1 MKSKSIIFLNGKFLP
16 EKEARISILEP
27 AFLYG
32 WGLFETMRAY
42 NNKIIYLDEH
52 LKRIKNSC
60 KLIKLTFPYSL
71 KRLKEIIKKSV
82 KINGFQDS
90 YVRLT
95 LCKGLEDKTATL
107 VWVRK
112 YHPLAYKKY
121 KTGFRVSISRFR
133 QNEDSYLARLKTNNY
148 LLYQLIYLEAKDK
161 NFDEAVI
168 LNNRGYIT
176 EASRA
181 NLFFIKDKEIFT
193 PSLECGCLRGI
204 TRKVIFDLAK
214 RYNIKI
220 NEGRFTLKDLYG
232 SDEAFLTNSLI
243 GVMPFAS
250 LERKNIGKD
259 KCQRL
264 TKFFIAKYNSLLK

>member
-1 MKSKSIIFLNGKFLP
+1 MKETIFFNGKFLP
-16 EKEARISILEP
+16 EKEARISVLEP
-27 AFLYG
+27 GFLYG

-52 LKRIKNSC
+52 LKRIKNSS

-71 KRLKEIIKKSV
+71 ERLKEIIKKSV
-82 KINGFQDS
+82 KINGFRDS

-112 YHPLAYKKY
+112 YHPPSYKKY

-133 QNEDSYLARLKTNNY
+133 QNEGSYLARLKTNNY
-148 LLYQLIYLEAKDK
+148 LLYQLTYLEAKDK

-193 PSLECGCLRGI
+193 PSLECGCLEGI

-214 RYNIKI
+214 KYNIKI
-220 NEGRFTLKDLYG
+220 NEGRFTIKDLYE
-232 SDEAFLTNSLI
+232 SDGAFLTNSLI
-243 GVMPFAS
+243 GVMPLAS